1 MKLLLSLSRMNEW
14 LFLQF
19 TAPEKIERLSDSGKA
34 GEDALGKMVDA
45 RTPGLLSLSLA
56 PSEDL
61 APMPTDDYTLAT
73 FYSTWRRSQLKMMHF
88 FGPGVAKVTL
98 SSEGETSDIQ
108 IEAGSGSLGRHKML
122 YTYTSWAYAD
132 SSTRHVIRTKKYEG
146 VDGRLVR
153 CYCTRDFSTL

>member
-1 MKLLLSLSRMNEW
+1 MNNS
-14 LFLQF
+14 FF
-19 TAPEKIERLSDSGKA
+19 AIATMEKIERLVHVTP

-98 SSEGETSDIQ
+98 SSEAETSDIQ
-108 IEAGSGSLGRHKML
+108 IEAGNGSLGRHTNL
-122 YTYTSWAYAD
+122 STSRTCAD
-132 SSTRHVIRTKKYEG
+132 SSK
-146 VDGRLVR
+146 
-153 CYCTRDFSTL
+153 